1 MLKKKLL
8 YFVIIT
14 GLLLGPIVYWLNS
27 LWGIKI
33 NNLLSFGMLRYIL
46 SQDKFLLVVTSVN
59 STLYLI
65 AVIKIFTMKE
75 KDDVNE
81 VIQNKQDPNMPSFLN
96 NPSQTDIK
104 KWESLYSNNQSVT
117 LTIEPELSQKTNTE
131 ENVEKQNEKVI
142 TQPKDDIPEQ
152 TTHVSIK
159 TVQNLENNSNDNVVN
174 MPDTVTA
181 IDVYRNMINDVLVD
195 TGYTNIGPQIIGNT
209 DVDFVSIAES
219 DTLVIG
225 IITTETGDI
234 IANEI
239 SNSGTDAPSW
249 FTNEH
254 KFTSP
259 VWEIKNVSNMIQ
271 NMINEV
277 LPEDNGI
284 IIKPIVVVPGATVSN
299 FADIKAK
306 WEEIGVSVVR
316 FMNHSDLPNLADVL
330 PDRKGTEVLESY
342 KNFVNTLMK
351 YFNQKA
357 RKKPV
362 KKVG

>member
-14 GLLLGPIVYWLNS
+14 GILLGPIVYWLNS
-27 LWGIKI
+27 LWGLKF
-33 NNLLSFGMLRYIL
+33 NNLFSFGMLRYIL
-46 SQDKFLLVVTSVN
+46 SRDKFLLVVTSVN

-65 AVIKIFTMKE
+65 ALIKIFTMKGKE
-75 KDDVNE
+75 TVGE
-81 VIQNKQDPNMPSFLN
+81 TVQNKKDPSMPSFLN
-96 NPSQTDIK
+96 NTSQEDIQ
-104 KWESLYSNNQSVT
+104 KWENLYSSSQSVT
-117 LTIEPELSQKTNTE
+117 LTIEPEFKPEISVEVKPETQDVKVDTPP
-131 ENVEKQNEKVI
+131 ENINFEQP
-142 TQPKDDIPEQ
+142 TQ
-152 TTHVSIK
+152 VSINTISDHK
-159 TVQNLENNSNDNVVN
+159 NNSNDNVVN

-181 IDVYRNMINDVLVD
+181 LDVYRNMINDILVD
-195 TGYTNIGPQIIGNT
+195 TGYTNIGPQVIANT

-219 DTLVIG
+219 DTLIIG

-249 FTNEH
+249 FTKEH
-254 KFTSP
+254 KFTST

-284 IIKPIVVVPGATVSN
+284 IIKPIVVIPGATVSN

-306 WEEIGVSVVR
+306 WEEIGVDVVR
-316 FMNHSDLPNLADVL
+316 FMNHSDLPNLVDIL
-330 PDRKGTEVLESY
+330 PDKKGTEVLESY

-351 YFNQKA
+351 YFNQKS
-357 RKKPV
+357 KKKVV